1 MGANGGK
8 SLGECGGRG
17 EGARQRRL
25 YVKTWQSDRR
35 KSGVAQTVAHG
46 GKSPGVCGGSGG
58 RGGGPEQRGLYVK
71 TWESGRG
78 NQEGLIGSAPG
89 CPGFESDIIHS
100 DPSICIYV

>member
-1 MGANGGK
+1 MVANH
-8 SLGECGGRG
+8 LENVGEGGRG
-17 EGARQRRL
+17 QGKDDCMSKRGRVTGESQEWHKRWRMVANHLECVGEVGEG
-25 YVKTWQSDRR
+25 
-35 KSGVAQTVAHG
+35 
-46 GKSPGVCGGSGG
+46 
-58 RGGGPEQRGLYVK
+58 GGGPEQRGLYVK